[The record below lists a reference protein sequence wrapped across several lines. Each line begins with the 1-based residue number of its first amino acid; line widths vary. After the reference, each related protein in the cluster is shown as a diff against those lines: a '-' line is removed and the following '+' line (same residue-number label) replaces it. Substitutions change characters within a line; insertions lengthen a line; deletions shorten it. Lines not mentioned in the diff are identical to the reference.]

1 MEISNAKYYK
11 DKDEIICITCT
22 LNGKNTAIP
31 LDPEN
36 TDYIEIMKQVDA
48 GTLTIKDAD

>member
-1 MEISNAKYYK
+1 MEISNAKYH
-11 DKDEIICITCT
+11 EENNNNVCITCT

-31 LDPEN
+31 IDSAN

-48 GTLTIKDAD
+48 GTITIADAD

>member
-22 LNGKNTAIP
+22 LNGKNSAIP
-31 LDPEN
+31 LDTAN
-36 TDYIEIMKQVDA
+36 TEYQAIQEWVA
-48 GTLTIKDAD
+48 EGNTIQEAD

>member
-1 MEISNAKYYK
+1 MEILNAKYYK
-11 DKDEIICITCT
+11 DNDKIICISCT